1 MVYVVYLL
9 TSQELSTY
17 YPITGLL
24 NNDFKMTSII
34 TSVFTTSFLA
44 THIICIQ
51 ITEYKWSGRGSTS
64 GLFED
69 TCTANNWKNRGKLQK
84 MSVHDDSWYLD
95 L

>member
-51 ITEYKWSGRGSTS
+51 ITEYK
-64 GLFED
+64 
-69 TCTANNWKNRGKLQK
+69 
-84 MSVHDDSWYLD
+84 
-95 L
+95 